1 MKWAALLY
9 QEGGCDYTIGCGRLW
24 QFFNADS
31 KDAALKRV
39 REIRANY
46 GSDRISEITLIK
58 IAEDNGKP
66 CVEKI
71 DLKSWDKEDEDET
84 ERLNQEE
91 IEKKERSDLERL
103 KEKYKE

>member
-1 MKWAALLY
+1 M
-9 QEGGCDYTIGCGRLW
+9 
-24 QFFNADS
+24 
-31 KDAALKRV
+31 KRV